1 MNKLIKLTFLL
12 ALSSCIVLLIGY
24 YFKWWELTTI
34 LPYAIG
40 LFQLSFVALSTLQ
53 TKARKWI
60 QFGRVILFANCFL
73 IGFYLI
79 DIFQFD
85 TYWKIMTSA
94 MGLSLIACLM
104 SQTQADFHSHKV
116 HYTQQI
122 IGIFTLISLNWSI
135 LNNITFIPSIVGI
148 IFMFII
154 VALGVMQLR
163 TKLPASS
170 Q

>member
-1 MNKLIKLTFLL
+1 MNKFIKLVFGVTLTCCVILF
-12 ALSSCIVLLIGY
+12 VGY
-24 YFKWWELTTI
+24 YFKLWELTTI

-85 TYWKIMTSA
+85 TYWKIMT
-94 MGLSLIACLM
+94 
-104 SQTQADFHSHKV
+104 
-116 HYTQQI
+116 
-122 IGIFTLISLNWSI
+122 
-135 LNNITFIPSIVGI
+135 
-148 IFMFII
+148 
-154 VALGVMQLR
+154 R
-163 TKLPASS
+163 
-170 Q
+170 